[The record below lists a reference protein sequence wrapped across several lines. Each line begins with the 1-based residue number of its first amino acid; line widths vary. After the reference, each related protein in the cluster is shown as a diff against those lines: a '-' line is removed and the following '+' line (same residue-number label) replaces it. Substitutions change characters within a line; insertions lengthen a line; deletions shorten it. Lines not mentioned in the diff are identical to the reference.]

1 MKIQMESKIK
11 IAKQMAIYD
20 KHAHFLHKNKFDRE
34 IAERI
39 AIAAKGGGLMI
50 WDVYYI
56 FHHARWI
63 PPGGVYLEI
72 GSFKGGSLNAAY
84 EGTQQMQN
92 DINFIAIDQ
101 HFANTFF
108 HKTKHIPNLN
118 TIPLSSDEVYDS
130 INNNSV
136 DLLFIDGDH
145 RYHQAKR
152 DLKNYWPKIKVG
164 GVLLGHD
171 YFTGGKSFGVK
182 RAADEFFGNRITSLS
197 SSYCYV
203 VKK

>member
-1 MKIQMESKIK
+1 MESKIK
-11 IAKQMAIYD
+11 IAKQMRIYD
-20 KHAHFLHKNKFDRE
+20 KHAHFFRKNKFDRE

-39 AIAAKGGGLMI
+39 AIAAKGGGVGM
-50 WDVYYI
+50 WDMYYI

-63 PPGGVYLEI
+63 PPGGMYLEI

-92 DINFIAIDQ
+92 NVDFIAIDQ

-108 HKTKHIPNLN
+108 DKTKHIPNLN
-118 TIPLSSDEVYDS
+118 TIPLFSDEVHDS

-145 RYHQAKR
+145 RYYQVKR
-152 DLKNYWPKIKVG
+152 DLENYWPKIEASG
-164 GVLLGHD
+164 ILLGHD
-171 YFTGGKSFGVK
+171 YLTEGKYFGVR
-182 RAADEFFGNRITSLS
+182 RAADEFFGNQVISLNPS
-197 SSYCYV
+197 NCYMV
-203 VKK
+203 RK